1 MRSEGGF
8 QGRTQKLVDG
18 CYSFWQG
25 AVPALLRKATE
36 GRYGYL
42 GEELAAAESV
52 AAGGGGG
59 GGGAMEV
66 EGKEGGGGGAVGE
79 DLCGWMTYNQRRL
92 QQYILLCCQR
102 PEGGLR
108 DKPGK

>member
-8 QGRTQKLVDG
+8 QGRTHKLVDG

-25 AVPALLRKATE
+25 AVPALLKQASD
-36 GRYGYL
+36 GRLGYL
-42 GEELAAAESV
+42 GEPLAAEGSEE
-52 AAGGGGG
+52 AGLG
-59 GGGAMEV
+59 E
-66 EGKEGGGGGAVGE
+66 EGKENGSGGRSVGK